1 MHFRDKLGNSFISPL
16 QGEVA
21 ASISEQTEG
30 LVPLHEAAKAVFL
43 SIIIAKKSKSILT
56 LFLQKVWRCLIFY

>member
-30 LVPLHEAAKAVFL
+30 LLPLHEAAKAVFL
-43 SIIIAKKSKSILT
+43 SIIIA
-56 LFLQKVWRCLIFY
+56 